1 MRLQPPFPPF
11 FLRGLGRCRR
21 CGDGGSRG
29 PGGVPRPS
37 AFAAAGRL
45 CRRGR
50 SRVGGVFRRCGG
62 GGFVPGGFRGVA
74 GALLR
79 GLPARRVGGAG
90 GGFSGRLDGRSRC
103 GTRAP
108 SATRARRAGSR
119 PGLGLRRIL
128 RRLRRLRG
136 IAGGLLLRVAGRPLR
151 RLLSG
156 VRIPGGTLCGFGSG
170 VPGRFRLLGAGGTLC
185 GLLRGFPRRGGLA
198 QGIFRNRSLGGDR
211 KSGEFLD
218 VRDTRTRPPSRTTTP
233 RPRVPRGPCGR
244 CGGRRFRPPP
254 AVRS

>member
-185 GLLRGFPRRGGLA
+185 GLLRGAALRRAYSGAGPSV
-198 QGIFRNRSLGGDR
+198 GIVSPVSFWMSQRYSNSSSEQNDHAAPSCPARP
-211 KSGEFLD
+211 
-218 VRDTRTRPPSRTTTP
+218 VRPMRWT
-233 RPRVPRGPCGR
+233 
-244 CGGRRFRPPP
+244 
-254 AVRS
+254 

>member
-62 GGFVPGGFRGVA
+62 GGFVPGGFRG
-74 GALLR
+74 
-79 GLPARRVGGAG
+79 
-90 GGFSGRLDGRSRC
+90 
-103 GTRAP
+103 
-108 SATRARRAGSR
+108 
-119 PGLGLRRIL
+119 
-128 RRLRRLRG
+128 

-185 GLLRGFPRRGGLA
+185 GLLRGFPRRAALRRAYSGTGPSV
-198 QGIFRNRSLGGDR
+198 GIVSPVSFWMSQRYSNSSSEQNDHAAPSCPARP
-211 KSGEFLD
+211 
-218 VRDTRTRPPSRTTTP
+218 VRPMRWT
-233 RPRVPRGPCGR
+233 
-244 CGGRRFRPPP
+244 
-254 AVRS
+254 

>member
-21 CGDGGSRG
+21 RGDGGGSRCG

-103 GTRAP
+103 GTCAP

-136 IAGGLLLRVAGRPLR
+136 IAGGLLLRVAGRPR
-151 RLLSG
+151 R
-156 VRIPGGTLCGFGSG
+156 RQ
-170 VPGRFRLLGAGGTLC
+170 
-185 GLLRGFPRRGGLA
+185 LLR
-198 QGIFRNRSLGGDR
+198 NNS
-211 KSGEFLD
+211 
-218 VRDTRTRPPSRTTTP
+218 
-233 RPRVPRGPCGR
+233 
-244 CGGRRFRPPP
+244 
-254 AVRS
+254 

>member
-62 GGFVPGGFRGVA
+62 GGFVPGGFRG
-74 GALLR
+74 
-79 GLPARRVGGAG
+79 
-90 GGFSGRLDGRSRC
+90 
-103 GTRAP
+103 
-108 SATRARRAGSR
+108 
-119 PGLGLRRIL
+119 
-128 RRLRRLRG
+128 

-198 QGIFRNRSLGGDR
+198 QGIFGSRSLGGDR

-218 VRDTRTRPPSRTTTP
+218 VAEILELVLRAE
-233 RPRVPRGPCGR
+233 RPRRASCPA
-244 CGGRRFRPPP
+244 RP
-254 AVRS
+254 VRPMRWT

>member
-21 CGDGGSRG
+21 RGDGGGSRCG

-170 VPGRFRLLGAGGTLC
+170 VPGRFRLLGAGRCAAFCAGFRAGAALRRAYSGT
-185 GLLRGFPRRGGLA
+185 GPSV
-198 QGIFRNRSLGGDR
+198 GIVSPVSFWMSQRYSNSSSEQNDHAAPSCPARP
-211 KSGEFLD
+211 
-218 VRDTRTRPPSRTTTP
+218 VRPMRWT
-233 RPRVPRGPCGR
+233 
-244 CGGRRFRPPP
+244 
-254 AVRS
+254 

>member
-1 MRLQPPFPPF
+1 MHLQPPFPPF

-21 CGDGGSRG
+21 RGDGGGSRCG

-170 VPGRFRLLGAGGTLC
+170 VPGRFRLLRA
-185 GLLRGFPRRGGLA
+185 
-198 QGIFRNRSLGGDR
+198 
-211 KSGEFLD
+211 
-218 VRDTRTRPPSRTTTP
+218 
-233 RPRVPRGPCGR
+233 GR
-244 CGGRRFRPPP
+244 CAAFCAGFRAGAALRRAYSGTGPSVGIVSPVSFWMSQRYSNSSSEQNDHAAPSCPARP
-254 AVRS
+254 VRPMRWT